1 MAAKKPNPIDI
12 HVGTRLRQRRVTRG
26 VSQEKLGEQLG
37 VTFQQIQKYEKGTN
51 RIGASRLFEIA
62 RFLDIPVGYFYEGLP
77 EYPDQAP
84 SGGVDEAPSAY
95 LHEDDAGADGLR
107 LSKAFVRIKD
117 ARARRL
123 IIELVETLV
132 HRGP

>member
-1 MAAKKPNPIDI
+1 MAAKKPNPIDV
-12 HVGTRLRQRRVTRG
+12 HVGARLRQRRVTRG
-26 VSQEKLGEQLG
+26 VSQERLGEQLG
-37 VTFQQIQKYEKGTN
+37 VTFQQIQKYEKGSN

-77 EYPDQAP
+77 DDPEQA
-84 SGGVDEAPSAY
+84 GIEGLGEAASAY
-95 LHEDDAGADGLR
+95 EHEDDVGADGLR

-117 ARARRL
+117 SRTRRL